1 MQRIF
6 LEHLFSVGFISIVF
20 IILLLIVHSG
30 AETERENEYKR
41 VTSYL
46 NLASLD
52 LSKPLHRTLFRES
65 LNVFYPDAEARN
77 DSLVILTRRYAA
89 EEFTAIQGML
99 QTGMGLSWS
108 KFWNLAGMYI
118 TFVFSYLLVM
128 VLTYYGVQT
137 LAILRFIREKQNPP
151 PYLVQLIE
159 HIREYPTQS
168 DANTIGIYLRT
179 AAGHLVMALLKGIG
193 YLVLF
198 SPAYVLAYSFR
209 TRFDTDS
216 FVFMILLGAVSN
228 GLLVMYAQRFYT
240 FLVTESRKGYVQT
253 AVVKNLDASFRELP
267 LHIVLQFNKRFDN
280 HILQH
285 IYLNARYQYILTL
298 KEQASFLITGLII
311 IEMALNI
318 HGHLCYELLQNILL
332 EQYDIVLVILLGL
345 FLVVKMTEILVDLW
359 MGIETMKYENR

>member
-1 MQRIF
+1 MPRKY

-20 IILLLIVHSG
+20 IFLLLIVRSG
-30 AETERENEYKR
+30 AEAERENEYKR

-65 LNVFYPDAEARN
+65 LNVFYPNAEARN
-77 DSLVILTRRYAA
+77 DSLVTLTQRYVT
-89 EEFTAIQGML
+89 EDFMAIQARL
-99 QTGMGLSWS
+99 RTGPGLTWS
-108 KFWNLAGMYI
+108 KFWSLAGMYI
-118 TFVFSYLLVM
+118 TFIFSYLLVM

-151 PYLVQLIE
+151 PYLVRFIQ
-159 HIREYPTQS
+159 HIREFPTQS
-168 DANTIGIYLRT
+168 DANTIGIFLRT
-179 AAGHLVMALLKGIG
+179 AVGHLFIALLKGIG

-209 TRFDTDS
+209 TRFDTDT

-228 GLLVMYAQRFYT
+228 GLLVMYAQKFYT
-240 FLVTESRKGYVQT
+240 FLVAESRKGYVQT
-253 AVVKNLDASFRELP
+253 AVVKNLNASFAELP
-267 LHIVLQFNKRFDN
+267 LQIVLQFNKRFDD

-332 EQYDIVLVILLGL
+332 KQYDIVLVILLGL
-345 FLVVKMTEILVDLW
+345 FLVVKATEILVDMW
-359 MGIETMKYENR
+359 MGFETMKYENR